1 MTKWHLGRLAL
12 ASAAALVALT
22 SVAEA
27 QWVFLARK
35 AAQRIHHMSVES
47 QQANGPRHDFATV
60 LLEAPADRVYATVV
74 EMVGKNQQVM
84 VLMKDPGNRRLQ
96 IAEGDRVATL
106 NVVTFGPDVSQLM
119 VAGTAGPGELRR
131 HRVFA
136 TKTWNPPALA
146 GDLLLVRND
155 LEAALLAPVDEALA
169 DEDDFEDGAD
179 EVADDTEEV
188 DVATDDD
195 EDDATE
201 EVDPA
206 SVEERSEGHRDDI
219 RVLVVV
225 RGPLHVDQCADS
237 REQLEEVEGCAHH
250 LTGAGIQALQ
260 SEVGCLRAGQQEDRR
275 EARIPPRSHPAAHV
289 ECRAVALLRCQH
301 EVGIGG
307 VGRDAV
313 GWVRC
318 DAAEVTQRPSVR
330 RSHGPVRR
338 RR

>member
-119 VAGTAGPGELRR
+119 VAGTAGPGESPTASK
-131 HRVFA
+131 V
-136 TKTWNPPALA
+136 
-146 GDLLLVRND
+146 V
-155 LEAALLAPVDEALA
+155 EAVM
-169 DEDDFEDGAD
+169 
-179 EVADDTEEV
+179 
-188 DVATDDD
+188 
-195 EDDATE
+195 
-201 EVDPA
+201 
-206 SVEERSEGHRDDI
+206 RI
-219 RVLVVV
+219 
-225 RGPLHVDQCADS
+225 CA
-237 REQLEEVEGCAHH
+237 ELKKECQLEH
-250 LTGAGIQALQ
+250 
-260 SEVGCLRAGQQEDRR
+260 
-275 EARIPPRSHPAAHV
+275 
-289 ECRAVALLRCQH
+289 
-301 EVGIGG
+301 
-307 VGRDAV
+307 
-313 GWVRC
+313 
-318 DAAEVTQRPSVR
+318 
-330 RSHGPVRR
+330 
-338 RR
+338 